1 MLVSEF
7 VNGYKNLNKEDLQK
21 DWCKKHLTKTYASIV
36 AKNALLR
43 TFIDASVKK
52 NDKGIYFIDMVAN
65 KINFT
70 YAVICLYTDLELDI
84 VKDPVKDDNGETV
97 KDDNGNV
104 VTQDRHDI
112 ITTYDLFQE
121 YRIID
126 VFCELI
132 GDREIN
138 ELLMVNEK
146 LLDTWHEEHSTTRAY
161 VSDMIEKAVRT
172 FTETGA
178 LLKELNLN
186 DINMDKILQLTGVTE
201 E

>member
-21 DWCKKHLTKTYASIV
+21 DWCQKHLVKTYASIV

-43 TFIDASVKK
+43 SFIDASVKK
-52 NDKGIYFIDMVAN
+52 NDKGIYYIDMVAN

-70 YAVICLYTDLELDI
+70 YAIICLYTDLELDVVI
-84 VKDPVKDDNGETV
+84 DKDKDGNETS
-97 KDDNGNV
+97 
-104 VTQDRHDI
+104 RHDI

-121 YRIID
+121 NEIID
-126 VFCELI
+126 VFCNLI

-146 LLDTWHEEHSTTRAY
+146 LLDTWHEEHSSTRAY
-161 VSDMIEKAVRT
+161 VADMIEKGVRA
-172 FTETGA
+172 FAETGA
-178 LLKELNLN
+178 LLKELNLQ
-186 DINMDKILQLTGVTE
+186 DINLDKVLSLAGVTE